1 MNIFA
6 LLEQFGLDNSAEELT
21 NQESQEQEPG
31 VRITTRARTRRQSV
45 NVF

>member
-31 VRITTRARTRRQSV
+31 VRIRTRARTRRQSV